1 VSPRVPEV
9 LQRYGL
15 AASGVGAHELEGVA

>member
-1 VSPRVPEV
+1 VYGCV

-15 AASGVGAHELEGVA
+15 ARAIRTQ